1 MNYTSIMQT
10 KTNKRPLPKGWKWS
24 KLSEVCNIIMGQ
36 SPPGNTYRK
45 TPDGLPFFQGK
56 ADFGLR
62 HPIARVWCIEPTRIA
77 EQGDILLSVRA
88 PVGPTNVADIEC
100 CIGRGLAAIQ
110 PKEQADKE
118 FILLALKYR
127 EDILAGLGSGSTFEA
142 IRKEDLFN
150 LEIPIPPLDEQ
161 RRIASWLN
169 EKLAAVESARKAAE
183 EQLQLTSNLIKSYLI
198 ESLSGSLHRLQ
209 LKDGFIEVKQGI
221 GKTWYQYP
229 VLGTTRNGVA
239 PAKEKV
245 GKQPERYKLV
255 GPGTIFYN
263 PMRINIGLIGMLDE
277 GDAPGIT
284 SPDYVVMNAVK
295 DVIHSRWFYYWLR
308 SPYGEEFI
316 KTYARGAV
324 RERMMFTR
332 LAPAYLEVPTYEV
345 QSEVAEKLFYMKQLR
360 AKIESQLAEINRLP
374 ASLLREAF
382 VGEI

>member
-1 MNYTSIMQT
+1 MQT

>member
-263 PMRINIGLIGMLDE
+263 PMRINIGSIGMLDE

>member
-1 MNYTSIMQT
+1 MQT

-263 PMRINIGLIGMLDE
+263 PMRINIGSIGMLDE